1 MCGIVG
7 YINCGN
13 EYSLKKATQSI
24 THRGPDDSGVQWFAK
39 HNSGLGFRRL
49 SIIDVSNKGHQPMF
63 DKKSKNWIVFN
74 GEIYN
79 FKFIRK
85 KLTAKGRS
93 FKSNSDTEVLL
104 YAYAE
109 WGPKCLDMLNGMYS
123 FAIYNEESNTV
134 FLARDRIGIKP
145 LYYYRNGSQL
155 IFSSEIKAMLASGLY
170 TKQPDLYAL
179 HTTVHYQVTPY
190 TGFKDIHKIP
200 AGSYLYHH
208 NNKHTI
214 EKYWNIIPTENKI
227 SEDDAI
233 DNLDALITDS
243 VHLQMIADVPIGAML
258 SGGLDSSLI
267 AVLMQKNISQPI
279 NSFTI
284 KFTKDDL
291 NAQGNTDDSEYAK
304 IIAKSYGFNHKEI
317 LLEPDIVNLLPKM
330 IWHLDEPIADPSAIN
345 THLIA
350 KSASEQGIKVL
361 LSGMGADE
369 IFGGYRSYLACLKAE
384 YFQKIPKWLKYL
396 IYNTAPFLPYNI
408 GKTNIKYFRWI
419 KEFLKFADLNQF
431 ERHIISKNSAL
442 TKDLFDKIY
451 SKKHNCYKSPS
462 YVYEKK
468 LFNRYNKID
477 YLTKMCYCD
486 SKIYMC
492 DHNLAYLDKAAM
504 SASVEARPPLIDHR
518 IVEFLFTLK
527 NDLKIKKNTQ
537 KYILKKVAEKYLPKK
552 IIYRS
557 KAPFSVPLR
566 NWIKNDLNEMVND
579 LFSEEAIEKRGFYN
593 TKYIRKLINDNKN
606 GVSDNSQII
615 WRLIT
620 NEIWFQTFFK

>member
-7 YINCGN
+7 FINCGN
-13 EYSLKKATQSI
+13 ENSLRKATQSI
-24 THRGPDDSGVQWFAK
+24 IHRGPDDSGVQWFAK

-63 DKKSKNWIVFN
+63 DRKSKNWIIFN

-79 FKFIRK
+79 FKSIKK
-85 KLTAKGRS
+85 KLIANGRT
-93 FKSNSDTEVLL
+93 FQSNSDTEVLL
-104 YAYAE
+104 NAYAE
-109 WGPKCLDMLNGMYS
+109 WGPKCLDILNGMYS
-123 FAIYNEESNTV
+123 FAIYNEESNKV

-145 LYYYRNGSQL
+145 LYYYRNESQL
-155 IFSSEIKAMLASGLY
+155 VFSSEIKAILDSGIY
-170 TKQPDLYAL
+170 TKQPDLHAL
-179 HTTVHYQVTPY
+179 HTTIHYQVTPY
-190 TGFKDIHKIP
+190 TGFKDIYKLP
-200 AGSYLYHH
+200 AGSYLYHDD
-208 NNKHTI
+208 NIHTI
-214 EKYWNIIPTENKI
+214 EKYWDITPSEKFI
-227 SEDDAI
+227 SEDEAI
-233 DNLDALITDS
+233 ANLDQLVTDS
-243 VHLQMIADVPIGAML
+243 VHSQMIADVPIGAML

-291 NAQGNTDDSEYAK
+291 KAQGNTDDSEYAR

-330 IWHLDEPIADPSAIN
+330 IWHLDEPIADPSVIN

-350 KSASEQGIKVL
+350 KSANEQGIKVL

-384 YFQKIPKWLKYL
+384 YFQKIPKWLKFL
-396 IYNTAPFLPYNI
+396 IYKTTSFLPYNI
-408 GKTNIKYFRWI
+408 GKSNIKYFRWI
-419 KEFLKFADLNQF
+419 KEFLKIADLDQF
-431 ERHIISKNSAL
+431 KRHINSKNSAL
-442 TKDLFDKIY
+442 SNDLFEKIY
-451 SKKHNCYKSPS
+451 FNEYDYFKSPS
-462 YVYEKK
+462 YIYEKE

-477 YLTKMCYCD
+477 YLNKMCYCD
-486 SKIYMC
+486 TNIYIC
-492 DHNLAYLDKAAM
+492 DHNLTYLDKASM
-504 SASVEARPPLIDHR
+504 STSIEVRPPLIDHR

-527 NDLKIKKNTQ
+527 SDLKIKKNTQ

-552 IIYRS
+552 IIYRP

-566 NWIKNDLNEMVND
+566 KWIKHDLDEMMNDL
-579 LFSEEAIEKRGFYN
+579 LSEEAIKNRGFYN
-593 TKYIRKLINDNKN
+593 EKYVRKLITDNKN

-620 NEIWFQTFFK
+620 NEIWFQTFLK